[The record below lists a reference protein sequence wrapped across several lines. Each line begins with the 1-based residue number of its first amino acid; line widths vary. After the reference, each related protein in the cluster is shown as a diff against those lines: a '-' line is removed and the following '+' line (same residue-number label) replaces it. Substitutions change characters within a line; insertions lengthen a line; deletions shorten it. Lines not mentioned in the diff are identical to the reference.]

1 MKKILLTILI
11 IIVALSVNVIA
22 VDIDIGSPAIDRT
35 DGLTGLRTVV
45 NEDNP
50 ANGAGIITKVEV
62 WAEAEMTNVEIGI
75 FYVVSGDNLS
85 TRSWEAVVGSLPI
98 GFNEIEVNLEC
109 QAGDYIGIKYQTG
122 SIDRHKEGY
131 AGIWH
136 KQLDLIPCENEP
148 FTSLSGDTVSLYGT
162 SAVVG
167 WDHKWNTKTISKWN
181 TKEFIKWNGLE

>member
-22 VDIDIGSPAIDRT
+22 VDIDIGSPAIDRP

-45 NEDNP
+45 NIDNP
-50 ANGAGIITKVEV
+50 ANGTGTITKVEV
-62 WAEAEMTNVEIGI
+62 FATSMMYTVEIGI

-85 TRSWEAVVGSLPI
+85 TRSWEAVVGNLPI

-109 QAGDYIGIKYQTG
+109 QAGDYIGIKYSTG

-136 KQLDLIPCENEP
+136 KTLDLIPCTDEP
-148 FTSLSGDTVSLYGT
+148 FTKLSGDTVSLYGY
-162 SAVVG
+162 SAVG
-167 WDHKWNTKTISKWN
+167 WDHKWNTQTITKWN
-181 TKEFIKWNGLE
+181 TKEFTKWNGLE